1 MSATRTPRS
10 AVLFS
15 TLAGIALVAGTAVAG
30 IGPAVA
36 APAPGPASSTASAPA
51 PAVHQV
57 PAGADG
63 QQHDAGEAS
72 GD

>member
-1 MSATRTPRS
+1 MSATRTRT

-30 IGPAVA
+30 SGPATA
-36 APAPGPASSTASAPA
+36 APAPAPVSSTVSAPA
-51 PAVHQV
+51 PV
-57 PAGADG
+57 GADSP
-63 QQHDAGEAS
+63 QRDAGETS

>member
-1 MSATRTPRS
+1 MSATRTRT

-30 IGPAVA
+30 IGPATA
-36 APAPGPASSTASAPA
+36 APAPGPVSPTVSAPA

-57 PAGADG
+57 PAGADVP
-63 QQHDAGEAS
+63 QRDAGETS